1 MKAKP
6 KQWIVVILSP
16 VVVKQVRSTASD
28 GGVGASINSAIAGF
42 GLERMRNQREP

>member
-28 GGVGASINSAIAGF
+28 GRVGASVSSAIAGF
-42 GLERMRNQREP
+42 GLERMRNHREP